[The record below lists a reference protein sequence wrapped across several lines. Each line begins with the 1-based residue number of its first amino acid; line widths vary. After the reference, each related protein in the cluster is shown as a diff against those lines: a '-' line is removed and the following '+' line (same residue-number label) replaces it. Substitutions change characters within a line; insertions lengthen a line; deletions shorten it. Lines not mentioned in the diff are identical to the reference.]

1 MSQMPPDDY
10 PVLDDPVLD
19 DALLALLAPIPGPDP
34 CGISVR
40 AEALFTDIRL
50 AREEDDPALPMRQW
64 ERPLTKADW
73 PRIEALC
80 SETLRARSKDLQLA
94 AWLVEA
100 WTRQGAG
107 VAGLARGLLL
117 LRQLVVLYWDG
128 LYPRIDPPEE
138 GGGCEARIAPL
149 EWLGASMVHTL
160 RTHVGLLPL
169 AQREVASVS
178 LADWERLISRELSA
192 ANAGSPASKDA
203 LEPTLTREEIVANVA
218 RYVPEAVGQRLVQVR
233 EARSHLAALVDR
245 LQGYLGPEAPHLR
258 KLDAVLETQE
268 RVLLQVAASLPARHK
283 ARDATQNPQ
292 HEEEDMPA
300 EDLAEPEPR
309 DEVAGAQAQPPPDA
323 GAPVG
328 TGGWRNRDEAYQ
340 TLEALARYLSAIE
353 PHSPTPYLIHRAV
366 NWGRLPL
373 PELMAEIM
381 REEGDLNR
389 MVQLLG
395 LGR

>member
-1 MSQMPPDDY
+1 
-10 PVLDDPVLD
+10 
-19 DALLALLAPIPGPDP
+19 
-34 CGISVR
+34 
-40 AEALFTDIRL
+40 
-50 AREEDDPALPMRQW
+50 
-64 ERPLTKADW
+64 
-73 PRIEALC
+73 
-80 SETLRARSKDLQLA
+80 
-94 AWLVEA
+94 
-100 WTRQGAG
+100 

-169 AQREVASVS
+169 AQRKVASVS

-192 ANAGSPASKDA
+192 TAADSPASKDA
-203 LEPTLTREEIVANVA
+203 LEPPLTREEIVANVA
-218 RYVPEAVGQRLVQVR
+218 RYRPQVVGERLVQVR
-233 EARSHLAALVDR
+233 EARSHLAALVDL
-245 LQGYLGPEAPHLR
+245 LQGHLGPQAPHLR
-258 KLDAVLETQE
+258 KLEAVLEALE
-268 RVLLQVAASLPARHK
+268 RVLLQVAQALPARE
-283 ARDATQNPQ
+283 ATPDSTQTPGS
-292 HEEEDMPA
+292 EEDDMPA
-300 EDLAEPEPR
+300 EDLNAPDPR
-309 DEVAGAQAQPPPDA
+309 DEETDSDTQPPPHA

-353 PHSPTPYLIHRAV
+353 PHSPTPYLIRRAV

-381 REEGDLNR
+381 EEEGDLNR

-395 LGR
+395 LRR